1 MAVEVG
7 LLLAVVL
14 FAKQMGSSMQI
25 EEIEPEGAEIA
36 PHLHEKI
43 SIFTIRG
50 PLFLWCSTDFPTK
63 YYQSNPC

>member
-36 PHLHEKI
+36 PHLHEK
-43 SIFTIRG
+43 
-50 PLFLWCSTDFPTK
+50 LVFLQFVVRFSLAQHRFFNK
-63 YYQSNPC
+63 IL